1 MMKENMYQSIIKI
14 GIFFTWMLLVS
25 AANAQSN
32 EVKVLKISNP
42 AGSNGIQIG
51 DVLTRTITIE
61 TDTAYDLPKTSL
73 AIKGESK
80 NDIELHDINVS
91 TTKSLNKKLF
101 QITLSYQ
108 VFANA
113 AKPVQMEFPIEHF
126 LFTGPN
132 NITIDIPAWRFWY
145 SPLVAEGIT
154 NAKNL
159 MQPQI
164 KPALIA
170 VKPIQTRLTIF
181 SVILVIGLLG
191 LVYVNADKR
200 YLPFMNGAFAKAHRH
215 IKKLAKDQSA
225 NRTAFVYMHQAFNQI
240 YGANLFSGELEQF
253 LAAHPKFVKMK
264 DEIARFFELS
274 NATLFANANHAKTHE
289 DLIDLSKR
297 LRDCERGI

>member
-14 GIFFTWMLLVS
+14 GIFFTWMLLAS
-25 AANAQSN
+25 AAYAQAN
-32 EVKVLKISNP
+32 EVKVLRVSNP
-42 AGSNGIQIG
+42 AFNNGIQIG

-61 TDTAYDLPKTSL
+61 TSAAYDLPKTSWP
-73 AIKGESK
+73 IKGESK
-80 NDIELHDINVS
+80 NDIELRDINVS
-91 TTKSLNKKLF
+91 TTRNLNQKLF
-101 QITLSYQ
+101 QVTLNYQ

-113 AKPVQMEFPIEHF
+113 AQPVQMQLPVEHL

-132 NITIDIPAWRFWY
+132 NIAIDIPAWRFWY

-170 VKPIQTRLTIF
+170 VKPIQMWLTIF
-181 SVILVIGLLG
+181 TGVLAIGLLG

-215 IKKLAKDQSA
+215 IKKLAKNQA
-225 NRTAFVYMHQAFNQI
+225 NDRTAFAYMHQAFNQV
-240 YGANLFSGELEQF
+240 YGANLFISELDQF
-253 LAAHPKFVKMK
+253 LKAHPKFLKVK
-264 DEIARFFELS
+264 DEIKRFFELS
-274 NATLFANANHAKTHE
+274 NATLFANANHASTHE
-289 DLIDLSKR
+289 DLIGLSKR
-297 LRDCERGI
+297 LRDCERGV